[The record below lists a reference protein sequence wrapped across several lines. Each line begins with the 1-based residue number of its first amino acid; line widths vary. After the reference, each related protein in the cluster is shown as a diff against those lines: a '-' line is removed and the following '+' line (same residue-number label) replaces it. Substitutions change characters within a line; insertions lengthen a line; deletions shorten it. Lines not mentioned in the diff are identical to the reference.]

1 MTGNPVEPTWKKITI
16 KLKVV
21 QTYEL
26 AIEAPD
32 QAHAEEVAIEEYN
45 DGNMRKDEP
54 VNEDVS
60 VESCIQ
66 DS

>member
-1 MTGNPVEPTWKKITI
+1 MIEPTHKKFTI
-16 KLKVV
+16 KLKVI

-26 AIEAPD
+26 TIEAPD
-32 QAHAEEVAIEEYN
+32 QANAEEVAIEEYN
-45 DGNMRKDEP
+45 NGNMHKDDP
-54 VNEDVS
+54 INEDVS

>member
-1 MTGNPVEPTWKKITI
+1 MIEPTHKKFTI
-16 KLKVV
+16 KLKVI

-26 AIEAPD
+26 TIEAPD
-32 QAHAEEVAIEEYN
+32 QANAEEVAIEEYN
-45 DGNMRKDEP
+45 NGNMRKDDP
-54 VNEDVS
+54 INEDVS

>member
-1 MTGNPVEPTWKKITI
+1 MIEPTQKKFTI
-16 KLKVV
+16 KLKVI

-26 AIEAPD
+26 TIEAPD
-32 QAHAEEVAIEEYN
+32 QANAEEVAIEEYN
-45 DGNMRKDEP
+45 DGNMRKDDP
-54 VNEDVS
+54 INEDVS

>member
-1 MTGNPVEPTWKKITI
+1 MIEPTQKKFTI
-16 KLKVV
+16 KLKVI

-26 AIEAPD
+26 TIEAPD
-32 QAHAEEVAIEEYN
+32 QANAEEVAIEEYN
-45 DGNMRKDEP
+45 SGNMRKDDP
-54 VNEDVS
+54 INEDVS

>member
-1 MTGNPVEPTWKKITI
+1 MIEPTHKKFTI
-16 KLKVV
+16 NLKVI

-26 AIEAPD
+26 TIEAPD
-32 QAHAEEVAIEEYN
+32 QANAEEVAIEEYN
-45 DGNMRKDEP
+45 NGNMRKDDP
-54 VNEDVS
+54 INEDVS